1 MAWKDRGVLA
11 YLLITFGVSWAGM
24 FAVRLLLGM
33 SLADPLAQLSM
44 AFVPAIAAFVVRRW
58 VTGEGFGDA
67 GLALRLRSAWP
78 YYLAAWFGPPALV
91 VMSAGI
97 AAATG
102 LADPS
107 LASFDDVLPG
117 LPGWAFL
124 LLLVGLIPLLSPLY
138 WGEEFGWTGY
148 LRLRLFPGRPVLASV
163 VTGLIWGAW
172 HYPLAFL
179 GYVEYA
185 DVVAG
190 LLIWTVSFQF
200 QEILLGWLRQRS
212 GSIWPSSLAHA
223 GNNMVLF
230 LLVGMLLGK
239 EGARFGGSATDLIV
253 MGPLVLASI
262 LVVVGGRGRRSP
274 RNAVTGSGR
283 AAGAV
288 GAG

>member
-1 MAWKDRGVLA
+1 LSAGV
-11 YLLITFGVSWAGM
+11 
-24 FAVRLLLGM
+24 
-33 SLADPLAQLSM
+33 
-44 AFVPAIAAFVVRRW
+44 AA
-58 VTGEGFGDA
+58 A
-67 GLALRLRSAWP
+67 MGLAR
-78 YYLAAWFGPPALV
+78 
-91 VMSAGI
+91 
-97 AAATG
+97 
-102 LADPS
+102 PS

-148 LRLRLFPGRPVLASV
+148 LRLRLLTGRPVLSSV

-185 DVVAG
+185 NVAVG

-212 GSIWPSSLAHA
+212 GSIWPPSLAHA

-230 LLVGMLLGK
+230 LLVGVLLGK
-239 EGARFGGSATDLIV
+239 EGERFGGSATDLVV
-253 MGPLVLASI
+253 MGPLVLASL
-262 LVVVGGRGRRSP
+262 LVVLFGRGRRSAP
-274 RNAVTGSGR
+274 DAVPTSGEVAETVR
-283 AAGAV
+283 IG
-288 GAG
+288 